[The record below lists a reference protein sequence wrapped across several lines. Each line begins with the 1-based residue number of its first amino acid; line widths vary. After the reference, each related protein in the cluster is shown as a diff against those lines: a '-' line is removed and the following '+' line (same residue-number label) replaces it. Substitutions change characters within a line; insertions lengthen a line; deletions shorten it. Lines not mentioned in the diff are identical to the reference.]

1 MSGGL
6 QAPLRSAT
14 GSSPCLGEEFMRGC
28 GRFSMV
34 KNHGLAW
41 QKTWQKTWC
50 DMVWY
55 GKKKPWLSYNQHGL
69 IWFDMA
75 KKMWFNYPSKMVWR
89 WLNIGLWPSGEMVNI
104 KWRIPSFFRRN
115 PVWDLKKFIKVWV
128 RIVICDLCTP
138 LVGKEKDLEEP
149 RRYIARYIIWCRFSG
164 H

>member
-14 GSSPCLGEEFMRGC
+14 GSSPCLGEEFVRGC

-41 QKTWQKTWC
+41 QKTWQKTWF

-55 GKKKPWLSYNQHGL
+55 GLIWQKKPWLSYNQHGL

-89 WLNIGLWPSGEMVNI
+89 WLNIGLWPLGEMVNI
-104 KWRIPSFFRRN
+104 KWRIPSFF
-115 PVWDLKKFIKVWV
+115 PKKSGLGFEEIYQSVSEN
-128 RIVICDLCTP
+128 CDLWSVHST
-138 LVGKEKDLEEP
+138 GWERKGSWGTKK
-149 RRYIARYIIWCRFSG
+149 IHSQI
-164 H
+164 HNMM